1 MVGNASGCYKFLL
14 SCLGTFSLIEGT
26 HPWTSQSQGLQAQL
40 GHLQT
45 GLFLH
50 FLLKKMKIKKWR
62 RDLYPTV
69 KGHSFI

>member
-45 GLFLH
+45 GLFSS
-50 FLLKKMKIKKWR
+50 FFVEKNKNKK
-62 RDLYPTV
+62 V
-69 KGHSFI
+69 A